1 MRKFLAS
8 LVLASAA
15 FGVVAQDPK
24 PAEAKKPADNKKPEA
39 RKAPARKAKQ
49 EPTLKL
55 GDAPPPLTAD
65 RWLQGPEHKGYEK
78 GKVYVIEFWATW
90 CGPCIVMMPH
100 MAHLQAEYK
109 DKGVTFIG
117 YSKQDDNNT
126 LEKVE
131 AFVKRRGPKL
141 GYTFCFGEEEDV
153 YNSFMEASGNGGI
166 PCCYVIDRD
175 TKIAFMGHP
184 MYLDLVLPKVAEGKW
199 TLADAV
205 AIDGI
210 EKEVNALFGALN
222 GKPEAVLATF
232 ADFEK
237 KHPTIAQAPY
247 FQPARMAAMLKL
259 KKYDDAKLF
268 ARNLMTK
275 AKKNDDDTLFT
286 TVARSLRTPEGRTQ
300 PALMELALKSADE
313 ALKLLGESDSRGL
326 LGVAQTSYAAGDK
339 ARGKAFAE
347 KAIAASDIKGK
358 TSTAMQAA
366 SSAIEMKDKTTG
378 EAFIE
383 QAQVHAK
390 ALNKYLIETKARFR
404 APTDAMILADA
415 AGFFLEAKDKTTGDE
430 YAKKA
435 LEASTSATKPGTK
448 LTLARIY
455 LGAEDKKTGDQ
466 YAKEAIEEAPENA
479 KFNFHMNLAFAYY
492 NAGEKT
498 TARSHA
504 EQSIEKAPQQPQVQA
519 QIKAQLRR
527 ILNDPEGKPSDK

>member
-1 MRKFLAS
+1 MRKFLAG
-8 LVLASAA
+8 LALASAA
-15 FGVVAQDPK
+15 FAVVAQDPK
-24 PAEAKKPADNKKPEA
+24 PAPAKKPAEEKKPEP
-39 RKAPARKAKQ
+39 KAPARKAKK

-65 RWLQGPEHKGYEK
+65 RWLQGAEHKGYEK
-78 GKVYVIEFWATW
+78 GKVYVVEFWATW

-109 DKGVTFIG
+109 DKGVSFIG
-117 YSKQDDNNT
+117 YTKKDDNNT

-153 YNSFMEASGNGGI
+153 YDSFMEASGNGGI
-166 PCCYVIDRD
+166 PCCYVIDRE

-205 AIDGI
+205 AIDEI
-210 EKEVNALFGALN
+210 EKEVTALFGALG
-222 GKPEAVLATF
+222 GKPESVLKTF

-237 KHPTIAQAPY
+237 KHPAIAQAPY
-247 FQPARMAAMLKL
+247 FQPARIAAMLKL

-268 ARNLMTK
+268 ARNLMAK
-275 AKKNDDDTLFT
+275 AKKNDDDTLFS
-286 TVARSLRTPEGRTQ
+286 TVSRSLRSPEGRGQ

-313 ALKLLGESDSRGL
+313 ALKLLGENDARAL
-326 LGVAQTSYAAGDK
+326 LGVAQTSFAAGD
-339 ARGKAFAE
+339 ATRGKAFAE
-347 KAIAASDIKGK
+347 KAVAAADIKGK
-358 TSTAMQAA
+358 SSMALQAA
-366 SSAIEMKDKTTG
+366 DSAIEAKDKATG
-378 EAFIE
+378 VAFIE
-383 QAQVHAK
+383 QALAHAK
-390 ALNKYLIETKARFR
+390 ALNKHYIETKARFR

-415 AGFFLEAKDKTTGDE
+415 AGFFLDAKDKASAGE

-435 LEASTSATKPGTK
+435 LEASTTQTKPGTK

-466 YAKEAIEEAPENA
+466 YAKEALDEAPEAA
-479 KFNFHMNLAFAYY
+479 KWNFQFNLANAYY
-492 NAGEKT
+492 NAGEKV
-498 TARSHA
+498 TARSYA
-504 EQSIEKAPQQPQVQA
+504 EQAIEGAPAQALPQVR
-519 QIKAQLRR
+519 AQLRR
-527 ILNDPEGKPSDK
+527 ILADPEGKPSDK

>member
-1 MRKFLAS
+1 MRKILAS
-8 LVLASAA
+8 IALASAA
-15 FGVVAQDPK
+15 FAVVAQDPK
-24 PAEAKKPADNKKPEA
+24 PADAKKPADVKKPEA
-39 RKAPARKAKQ
+39 KPAPARKAKQ
-49 EPTLKL
+49 EPTLKV

-65 RWLQGPEHKGYEK
+65 RWLQGTEHKGYEK
-78 GKVYVIEFWATW
+78 GKIYVVEFWATW

-100 MAHLQAEYK
+100 MSHLQAEYK

-141 GYTFCFGEEEDV
+141 GYTFCFGEEPDV
-153 YNSFMEASGNGGI
+153 YESFMTASGNGGI

-210 EKEVNALFGALN
+210 EKEVNTLFGALN
-222 GKPEAVLATF
+222 GKPETVLATF

-268 ARNLMTK
+268 ARNLMAK
-275 AKKNDDDTLFT
+275 AKKNDDDTLYS
-286 TVARSLRTPEGRTQ
+286 TVSRSLRSPEGRGQ

-313 ALKLLGESDSRGL
+313 ALKLLGENDSRAL
-326 LGVAQTSYAAGDK
+326 LSVAQTSYIAGDM
-339 ARGKAFAE
+339 ARGKAFAD
-347 KAIAASDIKGK
+347 KAIAAAEIRSKS
-358 TSTAMQAA
+358 STAMQAA
-366 SSAIEMKDKTTG
+366 NSAIEAKDKATG
-378 EAFIE
+378 IAFIE
-383 QAQVHAK
+383 QGLKLAK
-390 ALNKYLIETKARFR
+390 DLNKHYIETKSRFR

-415 AGFFLEAKDKTTGDE
+415 AGFFVEAKDAATGAE

-435 LEASTSATKPGTK
+435 LDASTSATKPSTK

-466 YAKEAIEEAPENA
+466 YAKEALEDAPEAA
-479 KFNFHMNLAFAYY
+479 KPIFMYQLSMAYY
-492 NAGEKT
+492 NAGEKV
-498 TARSHA
+498 TARNYA
-504 EQSIEKAPQQPQVQA
+504 EQALEKAPAQLQQQMRPS
-519 QIKAQLRR
+519 LRR
-527 ILNDPEGKPSDK
+527 ILTDPEGKTSDK

>member
-1 MRKFLAS
+1 MRKFLAT
-8 LVLASAA
+8 LAVASATFA
-15 FGVVAQDPK
+15 VVAQEPK
-24 PAEAKKPADNKKPEA
+24 PADAKKPADTKKQDNQPA
-39 RKAPARKAKQ
+39 ARKAKK

-65 RWLQGPEHKGYEK
+65 RWLQGAELKGYEK
-78 GKVYVIEFWATW
+78 GKVYVVEFWATW

-100 MAHLQAEYK
+100 MSHLQAEYK
-109 DKGVTFIG
+109 EKGVTFIG
-117 YSKQDDNNT
+117 YSKRDDNNP

-153 YNSFMEASGNGGI
+153 YDSFMEASGNNGI
-166 PCCYVIDRD
+166 PCCFVIDRD

-205 AIDGI
+205 AIDEI
-210 EKEVNALFGALN
+210 EKEVTAVFGALN
-222 GKPEAVLATF
+222 GKPESVLKTL
-232 ADFEK
+232 ADFDK
-237 KHPTIAQAPY
+237 KHPAIAQAPY
-247 FQPARMAAMLKL
+247 FQPARIAAMLKL
-259 KKYDDAKLF
+259 KKYEDAKLY

-275 AKKNDDDTLFT
+275 ARKNEDDTLYT
-286 TVARSLRTPEGRTQ
+286 TVARSLRSAEGRGQ

-313 ALKLLGESDSRGL
+313 ALKLLGDTDSRAL

-347 KAIAASDIKGK
+347 KAVAAADIKGK

-366 SSAIEMKDKTTG
+366 NSAIEMSDKATG
-378 EAFIE
+378 IAFVE
-383 QAQVHAK
+383 QAQKYAK
-390 ALNKYLIETKARFR
+390 ELNKHYIETKARFR

-415 AGFFLEAKDKTTGDE
+415 AGYFLEAKDATSGAE

-448 LTLARIY
+448 LNLARIY
-455 LGAEDKKTGDQ
+455 IGAEDKKTGDQ

-479 KFNFHMNLAFAYY
+479 KWNFHYNLAFAYY
-492 NAGEKT
+492 NAGEKVV
-498 TARSHA
+498 ARTHA
-504 EQSIEKAPQQPQVQA
+504 VQA
-519 QIKAQLRR
+519 IEGAPAQALAQVRAQLRR
-527 ILNDPEGKPSDK
+527 VMTDPESKPNEK